1 MRLLP
6 LLNLRSACAMS
17 ASHTVACR
25 GFPFCCQ
32 RDCSTFVVIVEEAIV
47 ELPHCQQSSFRG
59 FQVGRVPCRR
69 PQRHLDG
76 AIALLLCEFDLP
88 DSAVLI
94 VLTLHDQ
101 DRNANMSECVT
112 KIQSTKLR
120 VEPGIAPIVK
130 CVVGISVDAGEV
142 RSQISRIE

>member
-17 ASHTVACR
+17 ASQTVACR

-69 PQRHLDG
+69 QQRRRDG
-76 AIALLLCEFDLP
+76 AIALLLCEFELP
-88 DSAVLI
+88 ERGVLI
-94 VLTLHDQ
+94 VPSLRDQ
-101 DRNANMSECVT
+101 DRKAN
-112 KIQSTKLR
+112 
-120 VEPGIAPIVK
+120 
-130 CVVGISVDAGEV
+130 
-142 RSQISRIE
+142 